1 VETNPDE
8 PAVFRALPDPS
19 ELEIRDVAGETCRR
33 TIEILRRRG
42 LWRDEP
48 EEGFEE
54 PSSDLEPALAALYK
68 ASLRGV
74 ISLGPKRGE
83 RLVRFFGAAARD
95 DGDRLET
102 ARATYGFD
110 LYAKQA
116 VPAGDHAGVERLARY
131 LKPVHPEPAA

>member
-1 VETNPDE
+1 
-8 PAVFRALPDPS
+8 
-19 ELEIRDVAGETCRR
+19 
-33 TIEILRRRG
+33 
-42 LWRDEP
+42 
-48 EEGFEE
+48 
-54 PSSDLEPALAALYK
+54 
-68 ASLRGV
+68 LRGV

-83 RLVRFFGAAARD
+83 RLVRFFGAAARN